1 MATTAKRL
9 FKAQLGMG
17 IRYGI
22 LSFFAVLFIFPVW
35 FMLMSSTKPHLQLMR
50 DTSSYK
56 AFMPGEMYN
65 NDGEFILDDN
75 YEAVFQR
82 VPLARFMLNSL
93 FVTLATVALALVV
106 NSMAAYSFTFLRWPG
121 RDIVLTIIIATFVI
135 PFETIA
141 IPLVLVVN
149 ELPWMTREGITM
161 GWLDSYQVLI
171 VPFIADA
178 LSIFLFHQFFK
189 SVPRELIEAARID
202 GANWLQIYYRVIVPI
217 SGPVFA
223 TATILKF
230 LTIYNQYLWP
240 ALSIRTEAYRPVM
253 IGLGYVGARG
263 EVMAYLSVITFPV
276 LIFYLSL
283 QRAFI
288 QSVPA
293 SGIQR

>member
-9 FKAQLGMG
+9 FKAQFGIV
-17 IRYGI
+17 IRYGL

-50 DTSSYK
+50 DTSSFR

-65 NDGEFILDDN
+65 DDGEFILDDN
-75 YEAVFQR
+75 YEAVFKR

-93 FVTLATVALALVV
+93 FVTLVTVVLALVV
-106 NSMAAYSFTFLRWPG
+106 NSMAAYSFTFLRWWG
-121 RDIVLTIIIATFVI
+121 KEIVLSIIIATFIV

-141 IPLVLVVN
+141 IPLLLVVN
-149 ELPWMTREGITM
+149 ELPWITTDGLTT

-178 LSIFLFHQFFK
+178 LSIFLFYQFFK
-189 SVPRELIEAARID
+189 SVPEELIEAARID
-202 GANWLQIYYRVIVPI
+202 GANWLQVYYRIIVPI

-223 TATILKF
+223 TAAILKF

-240 ALSIRTEAYRPVM
+240 VLSIRTEEYRPVM
-253 IGLGYVGARG
+253 IGLQYFAARG
-263 EVMAYLSVITFPV
+263 EVMAYLSVITLPV
-276 LIFYLSL
+276 LIFYFVL

-288 QSVPA
+288 QSIAA